1 MKRKIGVA
9 IITCLAMAVA
19 SGASA
24 RDLSASEKGVIEQVA
39 KQQLKDPDSAK
50 FYWQDYK
57 GGDIYCAHVNAKN
70 AYGGFAGK
78 ALLIAGV
85 KTNNK
90 GVITSAEVMVHG
102 SDTAEMSAP
111 ICTRAGYQP

>member
-1 MKRKIGVA
+1 MKPKICGA
-9 IITCLAMAVA
+9 IIGCLTMVVASEAVA
-19 SGASA
+19 
-24 RDLSASEKGVIEQVA
+24 RELSPKEKSLIEQVA

-78 ALLIAGV
+78 ALLLVGV
-85 KTNNK
+85 KNDSK
-90 GVITSAEVMVHG
+90 GNITSAEVSIR
-102 SDTAEMSAP
+102 SDNMMDK
-111 ICTRAGYQP
+111 ICTDIGYKA